1 MGVLAPFW
9 KVLNLSWSLLPLGPA
24 PITLTLAA
32 AHATE
37 GKPPSLAVGS
47 QRVSPCSPLPWQHC
61 PVAQQDWSG
70 PAGSETGCQQ
80 SMERWEEGE
89 DQKAQVSGPLSGFHV
104 SGRVLVSHLG
114 FWACDLLCV
123 VLWQELGCSFQ
134 SSSLSLPGPCFT
146 PPPQAAHYKMPVSL
160 QVQSGRSAS
169 GSVPCAAHTTLADPA
184 A

>member
-1 MGVLAPFW
+1 
-9 KVLNLSWSLLPLGPA
+9 
-24 PITLTLAA
+24 
-32 AHATE
+32 
-37 GKPPSLAVGS
+37 
-47 QRVSPCSPLPWQHC
+47 
-61 PVAQQDWSG
+61 
-70 PAGSETGCQQ
+70 
-80 SMERWEEGE
+80 MERWEEGE

-134 SSSLSLPGPCFT
+134 SSSLSLPGPFFT

>member
-9 KVLNLSWSLLPLGPA
+9 KVLNLSCSLLPLRPA
-24 PITLTLAA
+24 PITPTLAA
-32 AHATE
+32 AHATD

-70 PAGSETGCQQ
+70 PAGSETGCRQ

-134 SSSLSLPGPCFT
+134 SSSLSLPVPCFT
-146 PPPQAAHYKMPVSL
+146 PLLAAHYKMPASL
-160 QVQSGRSAS
+160 QVQSGRSGS
-169 GSVPCAAHTTLADPA
+169 GSVPCAAHITLAAPA